1 MALTKEDLDAIK
13 TTIETTVAASEHRLK
28 TEMDKRFG
36 RVERRFDS
44 IHKAIDNA
52 VAEIIK
58 TEGEL
63 YEEHEDRIKVLER
76 EIIHTT

>member
-1 MALTKEDLDAIK
+1 M
-13 TTIETTVAASEHRLK
+13 
-28 TEMDKRFG
+28 
-36 RVERRFDS
+36 
-44 IHKAIDNA
+44 HKAIDNA